1 MIVDEEK
8 RVLINSQD
16 FNEMSFGIDREDVP
30 FVMNILRNQIYSDKI
45 LAVVR
50 EYTTNAVDA
59 HAEAGKADIPIKISV
74 PNISSNEFRVRD
86 YGFGLSQENIEN
98 IYTKYCKSTKR
109 QTNLAVG
116 QLGIG
121 CKSGFA
127 YGDSFMIISY
137 FNGEKKMY
145 NACID
150 DKNSGKV
157 FLMSTQKTD
166 EPTGMEIIIPVKE
179 ADKEDFVNR
188 VKKIT
193 PFFKVK
199 PEIEGCDDYS
209 FLDALDNPVNSGSNW
224 KSISSISYFS
234 DIHGYERHS
243 YYKSELDFIAV
254 MGGIPYPVDKDI
266 FSNDIMNLNIDFSNF
281 LNDTFLIINF
291 NIGDLSVTSSR
302 ESLEYTD
309 KTKESILNAFKLI
322 HKEYFAN
329 IAQKFDD
336 CQSREE
342 LIDLY
347 QHFKEEYA
355 YSVYKNIIP
364 LTQLKN
370 RNEDYFCRDVSESYL
385 GDIKF
390 NCSFFNFEVYYKD
403 LVDQLTVDSEVFKED
418 LGKYI
423 YKNHHNTL
431 IYLKGCKFMLIDL
444 SDIELDSNE
453 FKARLLTFFIKNK
466 NSTSVSIIRRN
477 IKKPSRKD
485 FEKIK
490 NHELLEGFSDD
501 VYEYISD
508 YEPMTLK
515 ESAKIK
521 RNIISRAN
529 EDFFILNSNNDKN
542 THNSY
547 WDSVEEDDIP
557 SEGVYV
563 PLNRFNLEGYEGNF
577 GEYISLFYNNLK
589 ELNKEVTFYGIR
601 KKDEDKLDKTKW
613 KSLYDWL
620 ETDLLDIL
628 KEDELRSVYESQV
641 DKQSLYDFCGKNI
654 VHEFFKKGFI
664 DKIENDESP
673 IKKMYEDLIDIQSKE
688 NNSNHRF
695 IIQKLHDFRNLV
707 MDTIDENA
715 SYSTPYED
723 KRHTL
728 DEVLDGYEPDYYFI
742 NSNWDFNERYPLL
755 KYAEFS
761 FDYDPFADYINLID
775 EKDDPALLL

>member
-8 RVLINSQD
+8 RILVNSQD
-16 FNEMSFGIDREDVP
+16 FDEMSFGIDSEDVP

-59 HAEAGKADIPIKISV
+59 HVEAGIADVPIKISL
-74 PNISSNEFRVRD
+74 PNLSSNEFRVRD
-86 YGFGLSQENIEN
+86 YGFGLSEEDIEN

-127 YGDSFMIISY
+127 YGDSFMIVSY

-179 ADKEDFVNR
+179 ADKKDFLNR
-188 VKKIT
+188 VKRIT

-199 PEIEGCDDYS
+199 PEIDGCDDNS
-209 FLDALDNPVNSGSNW
+209 FLNVLDNVANAGSNW
-224 KSISSISYFS
+224 KVIDSVSYFS
-234 DIHGYERHS
+234 DIHGYDRDN
-243 YYKSELDFIAV
+243 YYRSELDFIAT
-254 MGGIPYPVDKDI
+254 MGGIPYPIDKDI
-266 FSNDIMNLNIDFSNF
+266 FSNDLTNLKINFSNF
-281 LNDTFLIINF
+281 LSDTFVVIDF

-309 KTKESILNAFKLI
+309 KTKENILNTFKVI
-322 HKEYFAN
+322 HKEYFES
-329 IAQKFDD
+329 IAKKFDD
-336 CQSREE
+336 CQSRQE

-347 QHFKEEYA
+347 QHFKDEYS
-355 YSVYKNIIP
+355 YNVYDNIIP
-364 LTQLKN
+364 LTQFKD
-370 RNEDYFCRDVSESYL
+370 RHQDYFSRYVTDSY
-385 GDIKF
+385 GGQMR
-390 NCSFFNFEVYYKD
+390 NCSFLNFEAHHKHSID
-403 LVDQLTVDSEVFKED
+403 KLTVNSEVCKTD
-418 LGKYI
+418 LGMYI
-423 YKNHHNTL
+423 YKNYYTNL
-431 IYLKGCKFMLIDL
+431 RYSKNGKFIL
-444 SDIELDSNE
+444 LDSNDIQLDSDE
-453 FKARLLTFFIKNK
+453 FKARLITFFIKNR
-466 NSTSVSIIRRN
+466 NITSVSV
-477 IKKPSRKD
+477 IKRDVKNSSRKD

-490 NHELLEGFSDD
+490 SHKMLDGFNDD
-501 VYEYISD
+501 VYEYITD
-508 YEPMTLK
+508 YEPISLK
-515 ESAKIK
+515 QPVKIK

-529 EDFFILNSNNDKN
+529 EDFFILNNKN
-542 THNSY
+542 ERDTHNSY

-557 SEGVYV
+557 SEGIYV

-577 GEYISLFYNNLK
+577 GEYMALFYNNLK
-589 ELNKEVTFYGIR
+589 ELKKEVTFYGIR

-620 ETDLLDIL
+620 KTDLLNIL
-628 KEDELRSVYESQV
+628 KDDELRSIYESQV
-641 DKQSLYDFCGKNI
+641 DKQALYDFCGRNI
-654 VHEFFKKGFI
+654 VHEFFKQTFI
-664 DKIENDESP
+664 DQIENDESP
-673 IKKMYEDLIDIQSKE
+673 IKKMYENLIDIQSKE

-707 MDTIDENA
+707 MDTVDGNA
-715 SYSTPYED
+715 SYSTPHED
-723 KRHTL
+723 KRNTL
-728 DEVLDGYEPDYYFI
+728 DEVLDGYEPDYYFM

-775 EKDDPALLL
+775 EKYDPTLLV